1 MAGIKRTKLVSD
13 PPTFYDILGIPPGST
28 AKEVKE
34 AYHDHARRLHP
45 DNPSHRDSLGEF
57 SVITNCYAVLKKI
70 GERANYDNTLRVTGR
85 LNCPDCDGKGRRRML
100 KMKGTEMKR
109 CEKCAGKG
117 RV

>member
-1 MAGIKRTKLVSD
+1 MPGIKRSKLVTD
-13 PPTFYDILGIPPGST
+13 PPTFYDILGIPPGSS
-28 AKEVKE
+28 AKEIKDCVME
-34 AYHDHARRLHP
+34 HTRRLHP
-45 DNPSHRDSLGEF
+45 DDPRNRDAVGEF
-57 SVITNCYAVLKKI
+57 SVITNCYAVLKKP